1 MRHQGVCIKANVL
14 RRRSLLAMVFFEA
27 IKTILFCGASTI
39 ITVVLKTCV
48 GVPLTMKVCGSTT
61 DYESE
66 HLIGV
71 LIASIFFCCLHGIK
85 NEHKLKACYFVSILI
100 ASPSCSAT

>member
-1 MRHQGVCIKANVL
+1 MSESVVLHQLSHRFSALGRRVLRHQGVCIKANVL

-48 GVPLTMKVCGSTT
+48 GVPLTMKRLYT
-61 DYESE
+61 
-66 HLIGV
+66 
-71 LIASIFFCCLHGIK
+71 
-85 NEHKLKACYFVSILI
+85 
-100 ASPSCSAT
+100 